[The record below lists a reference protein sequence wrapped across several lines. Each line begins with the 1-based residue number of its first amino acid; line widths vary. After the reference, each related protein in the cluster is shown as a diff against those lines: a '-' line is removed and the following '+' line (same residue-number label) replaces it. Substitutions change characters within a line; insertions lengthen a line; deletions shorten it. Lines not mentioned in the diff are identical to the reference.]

1 MNNLETLRTIK
12 QPLDMAK
19 MFLEIALTGNGA
31 VRRENG
37 TLMSRDEILA
47 EAFQY
52 LDEAHTY
59 LQEVIEEV
67 EYEQNPLL

>member
-1 MNNLETLRTIK
+1 MNNLETFRTIK

-19 MFLEIALTGNGA
+19 IFLEIALTGNGA

-47 EAFQY
+47 DAFQN

-59 LQEVIEEV
+59 LQEVFEEV

>member
-1 MNNLETLRTIK
+1 MSNLETLHSIK

-19 MFLEIALTGNGA
+19 IFLEIALTGNGA

-47 EAFQY
+47 EAFQN

-59 LQEVIEEV
+59 LQDVFEEV